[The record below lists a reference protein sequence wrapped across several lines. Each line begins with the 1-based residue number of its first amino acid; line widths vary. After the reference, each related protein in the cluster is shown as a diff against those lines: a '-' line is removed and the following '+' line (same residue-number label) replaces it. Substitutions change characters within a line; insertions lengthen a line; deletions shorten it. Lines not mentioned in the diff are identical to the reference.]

1 MEQQLVEAI
10 DKGEV
15 DEIAAAMIKAR
26 LKAAGK
32 ALDDVVH
39 KAADEIHE
47 VFLKYPDEFRLLG
60 STIVMYYK
68 DRLFDIDNP
77 NDFEVELIDGH
88 GKFVEQAKQKL
99 NAVETRR

>member
-10 DKGEV
+10 GNGKV
-15 DEIAAAMIKAR
+15 DEVAAAMISAR
-26 LKAAGK
+26 LKVAGK
-32 ALDDVVH
+32 ALDEVVH

-60 STIVMYYK
+60 STIIMYYK
-68 DRLFDIDNP
+68 DRLFDINNP
-77 NDFEVELIDGH
+77 NEFEVEMVDGH

-99 NAVETRR
+99 NAVETRK